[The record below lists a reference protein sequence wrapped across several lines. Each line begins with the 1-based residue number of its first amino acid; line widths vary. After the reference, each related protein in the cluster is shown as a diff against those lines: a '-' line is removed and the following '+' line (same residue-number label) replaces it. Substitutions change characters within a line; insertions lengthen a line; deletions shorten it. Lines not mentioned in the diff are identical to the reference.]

1 MKINKSTTIELTEK
15 DLEKLVKEYIT
26 KEGYTVKN
34 IKFDII
40 EHVIARDPVDS
51 RFDAVRMILDKCIVE
66 CE

>member
-1 MKINKSTTIELTEK
+1 MKINKSTTIELTNK
-15 DLEKLVKEYIT
+15 DIEKLIKEYIT

-51 RFDAVRMILDKCIVE
+51 RFDSVKMMLDGCIIE